1 MDNVRENT
9 IQDLIN
15 FNDYENLQQMQRELE
30 DLIEASDEEQVED
43 LARYRLGILEDAIN
57 RINDE

>member
-15 FNDYENLQQMQRELE
+15 SNDYDDLQQMQRELE

-57 RINDE
+57 RINNE